1 MRDVLDVFAREQVR
15 VLAARTH
22 SRDARARLHF
32 TVEISDL
39 NQLRR
44 LLALI
49 GELPAVT
56 QTRRA

>member
-22 SRDARARLHF
+22 TRDAQARLYF
-32 TVEISDL
+32 TLEIADL

-44 LLALI
+44 LLTLI
-49 GELPAVT
+49 GELPSVT
-56 QTRRA
+56 QARRA